1 MKKFNT
7 NAWMKKWCVIL
18 FLVTRDQKQLTK
30 KLSNKNKEIFY
41 DLKKN
46 YSVFNFVLHNCKIL
60 WTNRKFWFSIAKVV
74 CLKWYS
80 CHSLQ
85 QLWLSMSSAEN
96 TRTRYLFNPIV
107 EKYWWPLSNLIRRLE
122 HIDNFYQSVGEQQR
136 VSSKLRLLSICS
148 RKKINNGDES

>member
-1 MKKFNT
+1 
-7 NAWMKKWCVIL
+7 MKKWCVIL

-41 DLKKN
+41 DFKKIIA
-46 YSVFNFVLHNCKIL
+46 FLIL
-60 WTNRKFWFSIAKVV
+60 YYTIVKYWTNRNFWFSLVKVV
-74 CLKWYS
+74 CLKSYS
-80 CHSLQ
+80 CHCLQ

-148 RKKINNGDES
+148 RKK